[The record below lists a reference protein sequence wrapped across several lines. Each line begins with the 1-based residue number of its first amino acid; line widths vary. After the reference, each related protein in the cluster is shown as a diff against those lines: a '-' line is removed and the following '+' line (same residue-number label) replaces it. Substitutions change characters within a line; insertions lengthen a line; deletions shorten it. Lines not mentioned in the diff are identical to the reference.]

1 MHPPL
6 QLHKWDY
13 HHQFNKTLMAK
24 HQIMKISQEVFIYK
38 INQLTG
44 VGDLLRVGAP
54 T

>member
-1 MHPPL
+1 MHLLL

>member
-1 MHPPL
+1 VHLLL

-13 HHQFNKTLMAK
+13 RHQFNKTLMAK